1 MTITMKLHQLHK
13 KIKECDNLKKNNNS
27 NQSNEY
33 YNINIDNSKNKKN
46 NYNSENFV
54 RVDRN
59 YFRFNPGKEGKFG
72 LKKHNLSGNPV
83 HSRLSSKKTLD
94 SIRLTHKFKKSMNN
108 KTEKRNKRK
117 RIVLDAW
124 SDYQSPILEKQQ
136 CEIKYHN
143 KIKNNIRNYQDNT
156 STLPKKM
163 MQKHYLVTKK
173 I

>member
-1 MTITMKLHQLHK
+1 M
-13 KIKECDNLKKNNNS
+13 
-27 NQSNEY
+27 
-33 YNINIDNSKNKKN
+33 
-46 NYNSENFV
+46 
-54 RVDRN
+54 DRN

-156 STLPKKM
+156 STLPKNNDAKTLSSNKENIKTFSRNNKINMSNDNLKNLQTRFFNYLMIRLDCFGYKNCEIGKM
-163 MQKHYLVTKK
+163 FKHV
-173 I
+173 